1 MGQLPP
7 NIRKKLQKLEEPE
20 SRDLGKML
28 EIAWT
33 VYNNRE
39 KEKEV
44 RQTWRDGE
52 LLAAL
57 TGNNRRG
64 RGRGRRMNIGEGGR
78 MNLRLAQDHCA
89 ICKERGHWKKECPK
103 AGELD
108 PTLRAIKLMTFDEE
122 S

>member
-1 MGQLPP
+1 LAG
-7 NIRKKLQKLEEPE
+7 PE

-28 EIAWT
+28 EVAWI

-44 RQTWRDGE
+44 KQARRDGK

-64 RGRGRRMNIGEGGR
+64 RGRGRGMNVGER
-78 MNLRLAQDHCA
+78 ERINLRLAPDQCA
-89 ICKERGHWKKECPK
+89 ICKERGHWKKQCPK
-103 AGELD
+103 AEELD
-108 PTLRAIKLMTFDEE
+108 PTLRAIKLMTLDEE